1 MKKIISI
8 ICVIIL
14 LTSLISCDSDNNSP
28 YQGSSKNNS
37 KGVYNGISE
46 YTVTYITNGGSSVK
60 SQKTTEIKYAPT
72 TTKEDHEFDGWFL
85 DETLTVAA
93 VFPLELTKD
102 TTLYARWLKISSTTN
117 CTSCRIKWDSDIG
130 ESKIYK
136 LTPSGF
142 NLTRLQEKEY
152 RSIEIQVE
160 YNVYYEKDYNVIG
173 NIGYMGAPKFEVY
186 LLNSNKVGQFQE
198 DIKAQTSPVH
208 RSITYNILIS
218 DIPSDSITLEFSTNN
233 IQNIIYFENI
243 VVTYTCK
250 K

>member
-14 LTSLISCDSDNNSP
+14 STSLISCDSDNNSP
-28 YQGSSKNNS
+28 YQSSKNNS
-37 KGVYNGISE
+37 NGAYNEIAE
-46 YTVTYITNGGSSVK
+46 YTVRYNTNGGSSVK
-60 SQKTTEIKYAPT
+60 SEKTTEIRHAPT
-72 TTKEDHEFDGWFL
+72 TTKKDHLFDGWFL

-102 TTLYARWLKISSTTN
+102 TTLYARWLKTSSTTT
-117 CTSCRIKWDSDIG
+117 CTSCKIKWDSDIG

-152 RSIEIQVE
+152 RSIEIKAE
-160 YNVYYEKDYNVIG
+160 YDVYYKKDYNIIG
-173 NIGYMGAPKFEVY
+173 DIGYMGAPKFEVY

>member
-8 ICVIIL
+8 ICAIIL

-60 SQKTTEIKYAPT
+60 SEKATEIRHAPN
-72 TTKEDHEFDGWFL
+72 TTKKDHLFDGWFL

-93 VFPLELTKD
+93 VFPMEITKD
-102 TTLYARWLKISSTTN
+102 TTLYARWLKTSSTTK
-117 CTSCRIKWDSDIG
+117 CTSCKIKWDSDIG
-130 ESKIYK
+130 ESKIYT

-152 RSIEIQVE
+152 RSIKIKVE
-160 YNVYYEKDYNVIG
+160 YDVYYEKDYNVIG

-186 LLNSNKVGQFQE
+186 LLNSKETGRIEE
-198 DIKAQTSPVH
+198 DIKTQTTPSH
-208 RSITYNILIS
+208 RTITYNMLIS
-218 DIPSDSITLEFSTNN
+218 DVMSDNITLEFSTNN
-233 IQNIIYFENI
+233 IQNMIHFENI
-243 VVTYTCK
+243 VVTYTCEK
-250 K
+250 